1 MLGSDTPRPNE
12 LSFRSP
18 DWSRD
23 LALGLLLGGSL
34 IWALSDTTFHW
45 ETFKTH
51 AFAEL
56 VCVATPLGL
65 ALLSPR
71 RILAVF
77 LGLSI
82 VSFRL
87 MFLIFLFHDI
97 KSTLATLTLLVLL
110 IFLGHA
116 ANRRYKLE
124 QMQLPEGFTVVEFFL
139 TGLVVSGGFYLLYL
153 LRRSLGIG

>member
-1 MLGSDTPRPNE
+1 
-12 LSFRSP
+12 
-18 DWSRD
+18 
-23 LALGLLLGGSL
+23 
-34 IWALSDTTFHW
+34 
-45 ETFKTH
+45 
-51 AFAEL
+51 
-56 VCVATPLGL
+56 
-65 ALLSPR
+65 
-71 RILAVF
+71 
-77 LGLSI
+77 
-82 VSFRL
+82 

-139 TGLVVSGGFYLLYL
+139 TGLVVSRGFYLLYL